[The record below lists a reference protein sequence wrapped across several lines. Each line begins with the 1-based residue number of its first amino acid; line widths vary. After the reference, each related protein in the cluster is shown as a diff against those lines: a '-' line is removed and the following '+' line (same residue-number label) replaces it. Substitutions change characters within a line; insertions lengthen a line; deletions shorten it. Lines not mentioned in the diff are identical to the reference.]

1 MSRRIAMPSD
11 TARPALWGG
20 TPLFPTPIR
29 VTEPTLPPL
38 ASLLGDLE
46 AIWTARRLGNDGPY
60 AQALAARLGEQLGAH
75 VVPVASGTAALT
87 TALAALGVRG
97 EVVVPALTFVATAQ
111 AVLAAGATPV
121 LADVDPRT
129 GCLTAESARA
139 AMTNR
144 AEALLPVHLFGA
156 RCDVPGLER
165 LARAA
170 GLALVFDAAHALAA
184 AAPDRDRRRPAVAG
198 DAEAYSL
205 HATKALPAGEGG
217 FVATGSAALAERCRR
232 YARFGLDGDGL
243 AAASGVNAKLA
254 EIPAL
259 LALRGLPDLP
269 ARLAHRRRCALRYRR
284 GLAGVPGIAWLPADA
299 GEAAGHPFAAARI
312 DPCRFGLDADALQE
326 ALAAEGIE
334 ARRYFAP
341 LHRHPAF
348 ASAARAPLPVA
359 EALAG
364 ELLCLPLSSHLPF
377 ADVDRVVEALRRIQA
392 WCAGGI
398 GVRREHPVAVA
409 RGG

>member
-1 MSRRIAMPSD
+1 MSRRTAIPGAA
-11 TARPALWGG
+11 ARPALWGG
-20 TPLFPTPIR
+20 TPLFPTPLR

-46 AIWTARRLGNDGPY
+46 VIWSARRLSNDGPF
-60 AQALAARLGEQLGAH
+60 AQALAERLGEQLGAH

-87 TALAALGVRG
+87 AALAALGIRG

-121 LADVDPRT
+121 LADVDART
-129 GCLTAESARA
+129 GCLTADAARA
-139 AMTNR
+139 ALTDR
-144 AEALLPVHLFGA
+144 TEALLPVHLFGA

-165 LARAA
+165 LARSA
-170 GLALVFDAAHALAA
+170 GLALVFDAAHALDASM
-184 AAPDRDRRRPAVAG
+184 PEEDGRRRAVAG

-217 FVATGSAALAERCRR
+217 FVATGSSALAERCRR

-243 AAASGVNAKLA
+243 AAEPGVNAKLA

-269 ARLAHRRRCALRYRR
+269 GRLAHRRRCALRYRR
-284 GLAGVPGIAWLPADA
+284 NLAGVPGVAWLPADA
-299 GEAAGHPFAAARI
+299 GASSGHPYAATRI
-312 DPCRFGLDADALQE
+312 DPCRFGLDADALRE

-348 ASAARAPLPVA
+348 AAASRVPLPVA

-364 ELLCLPLSSHLPF
+364 EVLCLPLSSHLPL
-377 ADVDRVVEALRRIQA
+377 ADVDRVVTALRRIHA
-392 WCAGGI
+392 WCAGGSA
-398 GVRREHPVAVA
+398 VRREHPVAVA
-409 RGG
+409 RGR

>member
-1 MSRRIAMPSD
+1 MRSRVQRATD
-11 TARPALWGG
+11 RPAGWGG
-20 TPLFPTPIR
+20 APLCPAPLR

-46 AIWTARRLGNDGPY
+46 AIWSARRLSNDGPY
-60 AQALAARLGEQLGAH
+60 VEALALQLADHLGAH

-129 GCLTAESARA
+129 GCLTAATARA
-139 AMTNR
+139 VLSDRT
-144 AEALLPVHLFGA
+144 EALLPVHLFGT
-156 RCDVPGLER
+156 RCDVAGLER
-165 LARAA
+165 LARAV
-170 GLALVFDAAHALAA
+170 GLALVFDAAHALGAA
-184 AAPDRDRRRPAVAG
+184 VPDPGGRRPAAAG

-217 FVATGSAALAERCRR
+217 FVATGSTALAERCRR
-232 YARFGLDGDGL
+232 YARFGVDDSGL
-243 AAASGVNAKLA
+243 ATGPGVNAKLA

-269 ARLAHRRRCALRYRR
+269 TRLAHRRRCALRYRS

-299 GEAAGHPFAAARI
+299 SPASGHPYAAARI
-312 DPCRFGLDADALQE
+312 DPARFGLDADALRD

-334 ARRYFAP
+334 GRRYFAP

-348 ASAARAPLPVA
+348 ADARRADLPVA

-364 ELLCLPLSSHLPF
+364 ELLCLPLSSHIALE
-377 ADVDRVVEALRRIQA
+377 DVDRVVAAVARIQA
-392 WCAGGI
+392 WCAGGHA
-398 GVRREHPVAVA
+398 VPRQHAVAVA